1 MPFNT
6 SLDGTICTVTERGA
20 ERNGK
25 KSVNIPMR
33 VLYERKNG
41 TLILNLKG
49 HSSSVLT
56 FAIFPNGDYVGG
68 SADTTNKI

>member
-1 MPFNT
+1 
-6 SLDGTICTVTERGA
+6 
-20 ERNGK
+20 
-25 KSVNIPMR
+25 MR

-68 SADTTNKI
+68 SADTTIKIWNPNDQTLRRTLSGHTSWVSILLF